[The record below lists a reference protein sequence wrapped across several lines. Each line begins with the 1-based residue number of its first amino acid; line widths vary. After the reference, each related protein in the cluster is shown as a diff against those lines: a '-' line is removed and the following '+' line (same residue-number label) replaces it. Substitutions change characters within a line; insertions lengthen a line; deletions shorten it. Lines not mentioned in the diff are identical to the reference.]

1 MLYGRSVTAVRRF
14 GAPFALVV
22 VLVALGLDLWNP
34 SEPIGI
40 DFHTYEA
47 AARVGLQEGWSQI
60 YAQTLVAFQQ
70 MNLVP
75 GQTVQPF
82 LSPPPVAWLAALLA
96 PLPYW
101 PSYYVWAL
109 FTFAALAL
117 ALVWAANDRGLVRW
131 VAAGAALTPW
141 WVMHAVHL
149 GQVVPLVAAGVV
161 LAWRLARERR
171 DLGAGI
177 ALALV
182 LLKPNTAF
190 LVPFALL
197 AAGRFRVFATWVAAG
212 LIVAAIALVTL
223 GSLGVSA
230 YVSQLTA
237 PLPAGANSLT
247 LGGALGVTGAAA
259 LALRILI
266 VAASLAAAFRLRHSP
281 GLAIAAGAVGSLLV
295 APYLH
300 GSDLCLLGVAAWMVW
315 EERPALAWR
324 LPIAAGWVIASPFV
338 ASSSLSLG
346 LNRWPLVELLLLAAL
361 VVEAWRPGRAAVP
374 ALTGNADLRSRAPA

>member
-1 MLYGRSVTAVRRF
+1 VTIVRRLWV
-14 GAPFALVV
+14 PFAPVV
-22 VLVALGLDLWNP
+22 VLLAFAFDLWNR

-47 AARVGLQEGWSQI
+47 AARVGLQQGWSQI

-101 PSYYVWAL
+101 PSYYVWAFL
-109 FTFAALAL
+109 TFMAFTL
-117 ALVWAANDRGLVRW
+117 ALVWASTDAGLVRW

-171 DLGAGI
+171 DLAAGI

-182 LLKPNTAF
+182 LLKPNTAV

-197 AAGRFRVFATWVAAG
+197 AAGRFRVFAAWVAAS

-230 YVSQLTA
+230 YVSELTA

-247 LGGALGVTGAAA
+247 LEGALGVTGAAA
-259 LALRILI
+259 LGLRILI
-266 VAASLAAAFRLRHSP
+266 VAASLAAAYRLRRSP
-281 GLAIAAGAVGSLLV
+281 GLAIAAGTLGSLLV

-300 GSDLCLLGVAAWMVW
+300 GSDLCLLGVAAWIVW

-324 LPIAAGWVIASPFV
+324 IPIAAGWVVASPFV
-338 ASSSLSLG
+338 ASSGVSLG
-346 LNRWPLVELLLLAAL
+346 LNRWPLVELALLVAL
-361 VVEAWRPGRAAVP
+361 VVEAWRPRREWEP
-374 ALTGNADLRSRAPA
+374 ALTGKADLRSRAPA

>member
-1 MLYGRSVTAVRRF
+1 VTIARRF
-14 GAPFALVV
+14 WVPFALVV
-22 VLVALGLDLWNP
+22 VLLALAFDLWNR

-101 PSYYVWAL
+101 PSYYVWAFL
-109 FTFAALAL
+109 TVMALTL
-117 ALVWAANDRGLVRW
+117 ALVWASTDAGLVRW

-171 DLGAGI
+171 DLAAGI

-182 LLKPNTAF
+182 LLKPNTAL

-197 AAGRFRVFATWVAAG
+197 AAGRFRVFAAWVAAG

-223 GSLGVSA
+223 SPLGVSA
-230 YVSQLTA
+230 YVSELTG
-237 PLPAGANSLT
+237 PLPVGANSLT
-247 LGGALGVTGAAA
+247 LEGALGVTGAAA
-259 LALRILI
+259 SGLRIVI
-266 VAASLAAAFRLRHSP
+266 VAASLAAAFRLRRSP

-300 GSDLCLLGVAAWMVW
+300 GSDLCLLGVAAWIVW

-324 LPIAAGWVIASPFV
+324 IPIAAGWVVASPFV
-338 ASSSLSLG
+338 ASSDVSLG
-346 LNRWPLVELLLLAAL
+346 LNRWPLVELALLAAL
-361 VVEAWRPGRAAVP
+361 VVEAWRPRREREP
-374 ALTGNADLRSRAPA
+374 ALTGKADLRSRAPA

>member
-1 MLYGRSVTAVRRF
+1 MRRF
-14 GAPFALVV
+14 WVPFALVV
-22 VLVALGLDLWNP
+22 VLLALAFDLWNR

-101 PSYYVWAL
+101 PSYYVWAFL
-109 FTFAALAL
+109 TFMAFTL
-117 ALVWAANDRGLVRW
+117 ALVWASTDGGLVRW
-131 VAAGAALTPW
+131 VVAGAALTPW

-171 DLGAGI
+171 DLAAGI

-182 LLKPNTAF
+182 LLKPNTAV

-197 AAGRFRVFATWVAAG
+197 AALRFRVFAAWVAAS

-230 YVSQLTA
+230 YVSELTA

-247 LGGALGVTGAAA
+247 LEGAFGVTGAAA
-259 LALRILI
+259 IGLRILI
-266 VAASLAAAFRLRHSP
+266 VAASLAAAYRLRRSP
-281 GLAIAAGAVGSLLV
+281 GLAIAAGTLGSLLV

-300 GSDLCLLGVAAWMVW
+300 GSDLCLLGAAAWIVW

-324 LPIAAGWVIASPFV
+324 VPIAAGWVVASPFV
-338 ASSSLSLG
+338 ASSGVSLG
-346 LNRWPLVELLLLAAL
+346 LNRWPLVELALLVAL
-361 VVEAWRPGRAAVP
+361 VVEAWRPRREWEP
-374 ALTGNADLRSRAPA
+374 ALTGKADLRSRAPA

>member
-1 MLYGRSVTAVRRF
+1 MRRF
-14 GAPFALVV
+14 WVPFALVV
-22 VLVALGLDLWNP
+22 VLLALAFDLWNR

-101 PSYYVWAL
+101 PSYYVWAFL
-109 FTFAALAL
+109 TFMAFTL
-117 ALVWAANDRGLVRW
+117 ALVWASTDGGLVRW

-171 DLGAGI
+171 DLAAGI

-182 LLKPNTAF
+182 LLKPNTAV

-197 AAGRFRVFATWVAAG
+197 AAGRFRVFAAWVAAS

-230 YVSQLTA
+230 YVSELTA

-247 LGGALGVTGAAA
+247 LEGALGVTGAAA
-259 LALRILI
+259 LGLRILI
-266 VAASLAAAFRLRHSP
+266 VAASLAAAYRLRRSP
-281 GLAIAAGAVGSLLV
+281 GLAIAAGTLGSLLV

-300 GSDLCLLGVAAWMVW
+300 GSDLCLLGVAAWIVW

-324 LPIAAGWVIASPFV
+324 IPIAAGWVVASPFV
-338 ASSSLSLG
+338 ASSGVSLG
-346 LNRWPLVELLLLAAL
+346 LNRWPLVELALLVAL
-361 VVEAWRPGRAAVP
+361 VVEAWRPRREWEP
-374 ALTGNADLRSRAPA
+374 ALTGKADLRSRAPA